1 MNGLR
6 PTLAR
11 SAYLTALAISMVGW
25 LWALYEGLEWVL
37 GV

>member
-1 MNGLR
+1 MSDLR

-11 SAYLTALAISMVGW
+11 SAYLVALAASMVGW
-25 LWALYEGLEWVL
+25 VWMILAGVGWVL